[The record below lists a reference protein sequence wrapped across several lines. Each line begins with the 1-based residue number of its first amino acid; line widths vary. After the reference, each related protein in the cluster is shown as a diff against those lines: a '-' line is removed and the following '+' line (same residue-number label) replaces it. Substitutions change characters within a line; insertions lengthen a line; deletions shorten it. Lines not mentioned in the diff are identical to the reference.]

1 MPEKRNAYR
10 SYGEKLIS
18 LFARLLFS
26 RESHS
31 LTDLARMLNCSKQTV
46 LRLVQDIEKAYIV
59 KVEESFEGNR
69 KYFRVRKP
77 TVPSLFLTEMELSVL
92 HMCRTFAEH
101 LLGRHQFE
109 EATRA
114 LLKSRSLLPDEKAP
128 TAQHFASFRPGT
140 IDYTPHQ
147 NTIRT
152 IIEAMENKKVCKV
165 IYQAIWHGKSKTF
178 YVKPL
183 KLFSHQDTVY
193 LHARMARAPGKPYRE
208 PDFDPLLAVHRIK
221 KLEMTERSFEFPK
234 DYDFEKRFN
243 LEFGVIKEESFEVKV
258 EFTGWASRY
267 VAERMWS
274 PDQKVTRRKDGKI
287 VLSFTASSE
296 PELIGW
302 LLSFGDLAKLLKPK
316 WLIEEVVPKVE
327 RLHRVY
333 AK

>member
-1 MPEKRNAYR
+1 MPKKRDAYR

-18 LFARLLFS
+18 LFARLFFS

-46 LRLVQDIEKAYIV
+46 LRLVRDIERAYLVNI
-59 KVEESFEGNR
+59 EETFEGNR
-69 KYFRVRKP
+69 KYFRIKRPIAPPV
-77 TVPSLFLTEMELSVL
+77 FLTEMEFSVL
-92 HMCRTFAEH
+92 YMCRTFAEH

-109 EATRA
+109 EATHA
-114 LLKSRSLLPDEKAP
+114 LLKSRALLPDDKAP

-152 IIEAMENKKVCKV
+152 IIEAMESKKVCKV
-165 IYQAIWHGKSKTF
+165 TYQAIWHGKSKTF

-193 LHARMARAPGKPYRE
+193 LHARMARSHGKPYKE

-221 KLEMTERSFEFPK
+221 KLEMTERGFEFPK

-243 LEFGVIKEESFEVKV
+243 REFGVINEESFEVK
-258 EFTGWASRY
+258 
-267 VAERMWS
+267 
-274 PDQKVTRRKDGKI
+274 
-287 VLSFTASSE
+287 
-296 PELIGW
+296 
-302 LLSFGDLAKLLKPK
+302 
-316 WLIEEVVPKVE
+316 
-327 RLHRVY
+327 
-333 AK
+333 